1 MRYTFFFLTFL
12 FKKMM
17 EIVCWRIVVR
27 LKACGIDE
35 NRLQQLQEVIERE
48 MDLRDYY
55 GEEKRSEKAWRFP
68 V

>member
-1 MRYTFFFLTFL
+1 MI
-12 FKKMM
+12 